1 MGQNW
6 VVKSSEGHK
15 SKFYGLK
22 YIKLKPLVH
31 IEWIE
36 YNFLSLD
43 GQNMELINQNGRI
56 STIKG
61 PMMAGKGDKN
71 FLYSNKWN
79 YAVSN
84 LCVLIRLS
92 FYTSN
97 DHIH

>member
-1 MGQNW
+1 MDQNR
-6 VVKSSEGHK
+6 VVKSYEGHI

-43 GQNMELINQNGRI
+43 GQNMELINRNGRI

-61 PMMAGKGDKN
+61 PMMAVKGVKKL
-71 FLYSNKWN
+71 FVWQ
-79 YAVSN
+79 
-84 LCVLIRLS
+84 
-92 FYTSN
+92 
-97 DHIH
+97 